1 MRAGRGDELGQRVV
15 AHLGPLGRRRLAAAE
30 EGLQVVAGGALG
42 GLHMGLHIGL
52 GGRTRRGRAATRVAV
67 KAAIRVKPA
76 RNAGREGRWGCM
88 AGRPSDRARPGPLPA
103 SRHKCP
109 SQPPVKDGSAG
120 CRGAQGL
127 RLRVGELD
135 FIVGRLEPGDA
146 APDLDTEALYA
157 EPVAV
162 IVAPGHPLAAVRRPT
177 WAMLAGLPWVLPPA
191 WAASRAKLQQLFH
204 KHRLDPPADLIESTS
219 HLVTLTFLQ
228 QRGSV
233 GFVAADVARQLQ
245 AVQLAVALPIP
256 VPIELP
262 PVGILRLRA
271 GLRTAA
277 GNRLLA
283 LPRAQAAHG
292 SGRPPVD

>member
-1 MRAGRGDELGQRVV
+1 
-15 AHLGPLGRRRLAAAE
+15 
-30 EGLQVVAGGALG
+30 
-42 GLHMGLHIGL
+42 
-52 GGRTRRGRAATRVAV
+52 
-67 KAAIRVKPA
+67 
-76 RNAGREGRWGCM
+76 
-88 AGRPSDRARPGPLPA
+88 
-103 SRHKCP
+103 
-109 SQPPVKDGSAG
+109 VKDGSAG

-127 RLRVGELD
+127 RLRMGELD

-204 KHRLDPPADLIESTS
+204 KHRLDPPADLIESAS